1 MRRWV
6 GYRRKSKC
14 ACARGVRGTDYPW
27 WVTDFLREGPRV
39 AVITDSTASLPDS
52 LRVAAGLRVVNLH
65 VLTQTQ
71 SFEENADITPDRC
84 AHLLT
89 QHQTLTTSQPTRED
103 FEKVLTRVWAEGY
116 ESAVMVLISSGLS
129 GTVDTARLVA
139 ENSSRPVEVVD
150 SLTAGMALG
159 LAALAAARAADEGRP
174 AKEVALV
181 ASRVA
186 ATSGAFFMVDSLD
199 YLRRGGRLGAA
210 AAAVGTVL
218 GLKPILTIDDS
229 GQIVV
234 AAKVRTRTAA
244 LAYLRERA
252 LDGVREGAGAI
263 ALHYFGDAE
272 RAHTLADE
280 LRAEVTVPVHVSS
293 ASAVLGSH
301 VGPGLVAVTFAN

>member
-1 MRRWV
+1 
-6 GYRRKSKC
+6 
-14 ACARGVRGTDYPW
+14 
-27 WVTDFLREGPRV
+27 
-39 AVITDSTASLPDS
+39 VITDSTASLPDS
-52 LRVAAGLRVVNLH
+52 LRAAAGLRVVNLH

-103 FEKVLTRVWAEGY
+103 FEKVLTRVWADGY

-129 GTVDTARLVA
+129 GTVDTARSVA
-139 ENSSRPVEVVD
+139 QDSSHPVEVVD

-252 LDGVREGAGAI
+252 LDSVREGAGAI

-280 LRAEVTVPVHVSS
+280 LRGEVEVPVYVSS

-301 VGPGLVAVTFAN
+301 VGPGLVAVTFGN